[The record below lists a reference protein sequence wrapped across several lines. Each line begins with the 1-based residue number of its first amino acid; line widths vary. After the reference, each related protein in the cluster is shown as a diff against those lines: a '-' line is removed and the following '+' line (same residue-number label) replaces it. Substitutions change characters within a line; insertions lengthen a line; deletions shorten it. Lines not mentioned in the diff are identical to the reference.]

1 MIKNK
6 ELKHTPLGYFR
17 YFYESMGIKL
27 LVNILLSVLL
37 GFFDGVGLALFIP
50 MLQMVSGEKQTEK
63 VESLGG
69 MTFILDGYAALSIPV
84 NLLTVLLLIIIIFS
98 LKGILNYILTMEQVD
113 LRQKYMISLRLN
125 QIKLLQSLS
134 YKGFLKIDSGIIQNT
149 VTTEVGKNLTAMIQ
163 FLNTS
168 KAVILLST
176 YIVLAFIAN
185 WQFAL
190 FIIVGGLLS
199 NLIFKRLNKL
209 IKETS
214 ILMSKRGNLF
224 SGYIIQAIQSF
235 KYLKSTAGF
244 GLYTNKIV
252 EVMKDIESMNR
263 KIGRNQA
270 ITGSV
275 REPILMVIISG
286 AILIQVYWMGAT
298 LGSIILA
305 LLLFYRALSGLMAV
319 QSSWQSFMQNVG
331 SIESISQFN
340 SQLKDNEESFDNKKK
355 YEGFHK
361 SINLNSIIFSYG
373 ERKILSDINLQI
385 KKNETIAF
393 VGESGSGKS
402 TIANLIVSLISPIS
416 GEMTIDGQSYNDFD
430 LDSFRKKIGYITQE
444 PVIYNDDI
452 YNNVTFW
459 APKTQENFSR
469 FHDVMEKVSLTNFIQ
484 DLPNREYTQ
493 LGDNGLLVSGGQ
505 KQRITIA
512 RELFKEVDI
521 LVMDEATSALD
532 SETENFIQESINELH
547 GQYTII
553 VIAHRLSTIRTA
565 DKICLLE
572 KGKIEA
578 VGSFEELKS
587 KSPKFNRM
595 VQFQNIA
602 SEY

>member
-1 MIKNK
+1 MKSK
-6 ELKHTPLGYFR
+6 ELKHTPIGYFK
-17 YFYESMGIKL
+17 YFYEAMGIKL
-27 LVNILLSVLL
+27 IVNIFLSVLL
-37 GFFDGVGLALFIP
+37 GLFDGIGLALFIP
-50 MLQMVSGEKQTEK
+50 LLQMVGGDTPNSQTD
-63 VESLGG
+63 SLGG
-69 MTFILDGYAALSIPV
+69 MSFILDGYASLGIPV

-98 LKGILNYILTMEQVD
+98 LKGLLNFILMMEQVD

-125 QIKLLQSLS
+125 QINLLKNLS
-134 YKGFLKIDSGIIQNT
+134 YKGFLKVDSGIIQNT
-149 VTTEVGKNLTAMIQ
+149 VTAEVGKNLNAMIQ

-176 YIVLAFIAN
+176 YIVLAFLAN
-185 WQFAL
+185 WQFAI
-190 FIIVGGLLS
+190 FIIVGGFLS
-199 NLIFKRLNKL
+199 NLIFKRLNTL

-224 SGYIIQAIQSF
+224 SGFIIQAIQSF

-244 GLYTNKIV
+244 ELYATKIV
-252 EVMKDIESMNR
+252 NVMKEIEMMNR
-263 KIGRNQA
+263 LIGKNQA
-270 ITGSV
+270 ITASV
-275 REPILMVIISG
+275 REPVLMVIISG

-305 LLLFYRALSGLMAV
+305 LLLFYRALNGLMGV

-340 SQLKDNEESFDNKKK
+340 SKLKENVESFENKDK
-355 YEGFHK
+355 YNGF
-361 SINLNSIIFSYG
+361 STEIRLNNITFAYG
-373 ERKILSDINLQI
+373 DRAVLSDINLEI

-402 TIANLIVSLISPIS
+402 TIANLIVSLIHPVS
-416 GEMTIDGQSYNDFD
+416 GEITIDQASYNNFN

-444 PVIYNDDI
+444 PVIYNDDV

-459 APKTQENFSR
+459 SPRSQDNLAK
-469 FHDVMEKVSLTNFIQ
+469 FHKIMEKVSLLDFLQ
-484 DLPNREYTQ
+484 DLPEKENTQ
-493 LGDNGLLVSGGQ
+493 LGDNGLLISGGQ

-532 SETENFIQESINELH
+532 SETENFIQESINALH

-553 VIAHRLSTIRTA
+553 VIAHRLSTIKTA

-572 KGKIEA
+572 KGRIEA
-578 VGSFEELKS
+578 VGNFEELQAM
-587 KSPKFNRM
+587 SPKFNRM

-602 SEY
+602 SAN

>member
-1 MIKNK
+1 MSKG
-6 ELKHTPLGYFR
+6 LRHTPVGYFR
-17 YFYESMGIKL
+17 YFYQAMGIKL
-27 LVNILLSVLL
+27 IVNIFLSVLL
-37 GFFDGVGLALFIP
+37 GLFDGIGLALFIP
-50 MLQMVSGEKQTEK
+50 LLQMVGGDASNSKT
-63 VESLGG
+63 ESLGG
-69 MTFILDGYAALSIPV
+69 MSFILHGYSSLGIPV
-84 NLLTVLLLIIIIFS
+84 NLLTVLLLIIIIFA
-98 LKGILNYILTMEQVD
+98 LKGLLNFILMMEQVD
-113 LRQKYMISLRLN
+113 LRQKYMVSLRLN
-125 QIKLLQSLS
+125 QINLLKNLS
-134 YKGFLKIDSGIIQNT
+134 YKGFLKVDSGIIQNT
-149 VTTEVGKNLTAMIQ
+149 VTAEVGKNLNAMIQ

-176 YIVLAFIAN
+176 YIVLAFLAN
-185 WQFAL
+185 WQFAI
-190 FIIVGGLLS
+190 FIIVGGILS

-209 IKETS
+209 VKHTS
-214 ILMSKRGNLF
+214 ILMSKRSNLF

-244 GLYTNKIV
+244 EFYTTKIID
-252 EVMKDIESMNR
+252 VMKEIEMMNR
-263 KIGRNQA
+263 LIGRNQA
-270 ITGSV
+270 ITASV

-305 LLLFYRALSGLMAV
+305 LLLFYRALNGLMGV

-340 SQLKDNEESFDNKKK
+340 SQLKENEESFDNKEK
-355 YEGFHK
+355 YHGFHT
-361 SINLNSIIFSYG
+361 SINLNNIIFSYG
-373 ERKILSDINLQI
+373 ERKVLSDINLEI

-402 TIANLIVSLISPIS
+402 TIANLIVSLISPVS
-416 GEMTIDGQSYNDFD
+416 GEIKIDDKSYNDFD

-444 PVIYNDDI
+444 PVIYNDNI

-459 APKTQENFSR
+459 APKTQENVTK
-469 FHDVMEKVSLTNFIQ
+469 FHNIMEKVSLTDFME
-484 DLPNREYTQ
+484 DLSEKEDTQ
-493 LGDNGLLVSGGQ
+493 LGDNGLLISGGQ

-532 SETENFIQESINELH
+532 SETENFIQDSINELH

-553 VIAHRLSTIRTA
+553 VIAHRLSTIKKA

-572 KGKIEA
+572 KGRIEA
-578 VGSFEELKS
+578 VGDFEELKS
-587 KSPKFNRM
+587 ISPKFSRM
-595 VQFQNIA
+595 IQYQNIA
-602 SEY
+602 LEN